1 MVIRADNTTYQVM
14 MTEGTVADALAKAGV
29 SIDDD
34 DLISHPLYE
43 FLEKNDRIFI
53 NRIDYRTMSYEEEI
67 PYKVEIR
74 TTPLLR
80 NGKSRLLQEGA
91 TGKKILT
98 YGETTKDG
106 VVQ

>member
-43 FLEKNDRIFI
+43 FLEKNERIFI
-53 NRIDYRTMSYEEEI
+53 NRIDYRTMSYDC
-67 PYKVEIR
+67 
-74 TTPLLR
+74 LLYT
-80 NGKSRLLQEGA
+80 SRC
-91 TGKKILT
+91 
-98 YGETTKDG
+98 
-106 VVQ
+106 V